1 MRSFSGVKK
10 IIETRIAVSR
20 VTGKKNNQKNV
31 DLTPNQN
38 RYIGL
43 ATVSYVGSGFHAQNE
58 RDHRRLVPWQLRGD
72 FA

>member
-1 MRSFSGVKK
+1 MRSFNGVKK
-10 IIETRIAVSR
+10 IIETKIAVSR

-43 ATVSYVGSGFHAQNE
+43 ARILHEGNE
-58 RDHRRLVPWQLRGD
+58 DQGKCGKQC
-72 FA
+72 